1 MIGGVSA
8 RRQQETL
15 SMVQRASPGDAPP
28 AFDLRQRY
36 VRLLQVRP
44 DGFVE
49 FEFAIGEPGLAVEL
63 ILPADAYREFCRS
76 NGVIELTPIRPTSQ
90 P

>member
-1 MIGGVSA
+1 MIGSVAA
-8 RRQQETL
+8 RRLQETL
-15 SMVQRASPGDAPP
+15 SMGQRALPGDAPP

-36 VRLLQVRP
+36 VRLLQVRA

-49 FEFAIGEPGLAVEL
+49 FEFAIGEPELAVEL

-76 NGVIELTPIRPTSQ
+76 NGVIELTPIRPTQ